1 MGSPTVRIKGFL
13 KSKKRSAGG
22 EFCGSRFCP
31 ETCCTVVCHLVHV
44 CHTYNHP
51 LILTLMLH
59 NSLWHHTY
67 LISLQS
73 LALNKISSCGLTWAL
88 FSFQPC
94 ARFLSFY
101 PCSPLSLYESQQLL
115 CLVAPTPSQTSPIE
129 MCREENLLIWVSS
142 AAGHWAPIPS
152 MATNTSCFPTQ
163 PPPSSSRISQ
173 LPLIIRVWE
182 LCGTI
187 SLSFEL
193 KKVEKFQPG
202 ANNKSE

>member
-44 CHTYNHP
+44 CHTHNHP

-115 CLVAPTPSQTSPIE
+115 CLAAPTPSQTSPGRNVSKPVDLGFFGGRSLGPNPI
-129 MCREENLLIWVSS
+129 NGDQHQLFSNAAPSILLQNFT
-142 AAGHWAPIPS
+142 AFYH
-152 MATNTSCFPTQ
+152 
-163 PPPSSSRISQ
+163 
-173 LPLIIRVWE
+173 
-182 LCGTI
+182 
-187 SLSFEL
+187 
-193 KKVEKFQPG
+193 
-202 ANNKSE
+202 